1 MSDQPQEN
9 AILKRFHSGLN
20 LNSVDIHKDPSAK
33 GVETPATTAKDLPD
47 LTVQPDA
54 NLRRLPVT
62 NEQAAPAEPTLRRL
76 PVTNE
81 QAASTETTLRRV
93 PEPKPATPV
102 IKDEDVARPYRS
114 HLTAGQELS
123 NMIEIP
129 SALLSGYLLARR
141 GSKNVAE
148 SAGAKVATLSDH
160 AIPQA
165 IATDFNISRED
176 LTTRLKSKL
185 TAASATAD
193 AAVQADPSLLDKG
206 YRFEFEKAN
215 LAEDMVKKLHR
226 PGDLDEVLKA
236 IDNVPKTALSAEQL
250 QQVSEYSE
258 HLGKSPLLQQE
269 DLTKWTT
276 ELDESAKRFSKALAD
291 AGPGGASDL
300 TEAGRAANL
309 AEKEFYG
316 SLQNLR
322 ANIGLSKH
330 AADLEMQELMK
341 THPTLFETGR
351 RFEFDPAL
359 SAEKVAELKRP
370 EQLKGLL
377 GQIEKTHAPG
387 AEKLITSQ
395 GEHLVALKGLSQNP
409 VIQSE
414 GLSDMAATL
423 EKNAGKIIESRGKAF
438 SLLGQEQATFMKTSL
453 LTLGAGVGINWAV
466 DKLAFKDQTAGVLTH
481 GANIFGPAILLSNYK
496 PQIKLGVIVGSHV
509 LARIAEKPSSDHL
522 ESSFKKK

>member
-20 LNSVDIHKDPSAK
+20 LNSVDIHKDPAAK
-33 GVETPATTAKDLPD
+33 GTEAPASTARDLPG

-54 NLRRLPVT
+54 NLRRLPAIT
-62 NEQAAPAEPTLRRL
+62 EQATPSEPTLRRL
-76 PVTNE
+76 PAITE
-81 QAASTETTLRRV
+81 QATPSETILRRV
-93 PEPKPATPV
+93 PEPKPIAPV

-114 HLTAGQELS
+114 NLTAAQELS

-129 SALLSGYLLARR
+129 SALLSGYLLAKR
-141 GSKNVAE
+141 GSQNVADT
-148 SAGAKVATLSDH
+148 AGAKVATLSDH
-160 AIPQA
+160 AIPQNL
-165 IATDFNISRED
+165 ATDFNISRED
-176 LTTRLKSKL
+176 LTTRLKGKL

-215 LAEDMVKKLHR
+215 LAEDMMKKIHR

-269 DLTKWTT
+269 DLAKWTT
-276 ELDESAKRFSKALAD
+276 ELDESAKKFSQALAD
-291 AGPGGASDL
+291 AGPGGASEL

-351 RFEFDPAL
+351 RFEFDPAV

-377 GQIEKTHAPG
+377 GQIERTHAPG

-395 GEHLVALKGLSQNP
+395 GEHLVALKGLSKNP
-409 VIQSE
+409 IIQSE

-423 EKNAGKIIESRGKAF
+423 EKNAGKIIESRSKAF
-438 SLLGQEQATFMKTSL
+438 NLLGKEQATFMKTSL
-453 LTLGAGVGINWAV
+453 LTLGTGVGINWAV
-466 DKLAFKDQTAGVLTH
+466 DKLAFKDQTAGILTH
-481 GANIFGPAILLSNYK
+481 GANIFGPAILLSTYK
-496 PQIKLGVIVGSHV
+496 PQVKLGVIVGSHV
-509 LARIAEKPSSDHL
+509 LARIAEMPSNEHL

>member
-1 MSDQPQEN
+1 MSDQPKEN
-9 AILKRFHSGLN
+9 PVFKSFSGGLN
-20 LNSVDIHKDPSAK
+20 LNSVDIHKSLGSKAADA
-33 GVETPATTAKDLPD
+33 PASTAKDLPG
-47 LTVQPDA
+47 LTVQ
-54 NLRRLPVT
+54 T
-62 NEQAAPAEPTLRRL
+62 EPTLRRL
-76 PVTNE
+76 PATTE
-81 QAASTETTLRRV
+81 QAAPADTTLRRLPATTEQAAPSETILRRV
-93 PEPKPATPV
+93 PEPKPVPPP
-102 IKDEDVARPYRS
+102 IKDDEIPRPHRS
-114 HLTAGQELS
+114 KLTAGQELS
-123 NMIEIP
+123 NMVEIP
-129 SALLSGYLLARR
+129 SAVLSGYLMAKR
-141 GSKNVAE
+141 GSQNAAE
-148 SAGAKVATLSDH
+148 SAGAKVATLTDH
-160 AIPQA
+160 AIPQNL
-165 IATDFNISRED
+165 ATDFNISRED
-176 LTTRLKSKL
+176 LTTRLRSKL
-185 TAASATAD
+185 TQASTTAD
-193 AAVQADPSLLDKG
+193 AAFQADPSLLDKG

-215 LAEDMVKKLHR
+215 LADDLVKKLHR

-236 IDNVPKTALSAEQL
+236 IDNVPKTALTPEQL
-250 QQVSEYSE
+250 IQVSEYSE

-276 ELDESAKRFSKALAD
+276 ELDVNAEKFRKALAE
-291 AGPGGASDL
+291 AGPGGASEL

-309 AEKEFYG
+309 AEREFYG

-341 THPTLFETGR
+341 SNPSLFETGR

-395 GEHLVALKGLSQNP
+395 GEHLAALKGLSKHP
-409 VIQSE
+409 VIESE

-438 SLLGQEQATFMKTSL
+438 SLLGQEQASFMKTSL

-466 DKLAFKDQTAGVLTH
+466 DKLAFRDQTAGVLTH
-481 GANIFGPAILLSNYK
+481 GANILGPAILLSNYK

-509 LARIAEKPSSDHL
+509 LARIAEMPSKDHL
-522 ESSFKKK
+522 ESSFKK